1 MFIATGDQGIHS
13 TLKSWFDPSNSA
25 TYRWG
30 WWHMAECYG
39 NAVRSYAFAARSGKL
54 QASQL
59 DSAYL
64 AKCQAEIIAAGDM
77 QLGFSKASAYGTSFP
92 TQTKAVQGA
101 GWYFSQDQAFD
112 MTVAYQLNAKAD
124 YLTAIIANM
133 NYEGGCNPVNLCYL
147 TGLGWKRQRDV
158 VSQYALN
165 DRRLS
170 PPSGEPVGNIQST
183 FSSLWTY
190 PNNALVGLTYPQDGG
205 ANQYPFYDRWGDS
218 WNVTAEF
225 VILNQARSL
234 GSLAFLAAQTSL
246 KSQAWKS
253 VPGQITVTTVD
264 ASTGTVQFSL
274 SAPGVDLSSAKTVW
288 ETRDADP
295 IMGQTFT
302 FTPKVN
308 DTQWVEVEATLPD
321 GRRVFATTT
330 FAASTPSVTWIDDA
344 APAGSEAGSDG
355 GDPWSWNWVSSNPT
369 PQSGQFA
376 FQSAIVA
383 GEHQYLFQNAK
394 ATMSI
399 PTGAT
404 LYAYIY
410 IDPANPPSEVMLQW
424 NDGSSWD
431 HRAYWGANNLTFGNA
446 GTVSRYN
453 MGALPATGQ
462 WVKLAIPASAVGL
475 EGKTL
480 TGMAFTLY
488 GGRATW
494 DNAGMTTK

>member
-1 MFIATGDQGIHS
+1 
-13 TLKSWFDPSNSA
+13 
-25 TYRWG
+25 
-30 WWHMAECYG
+30 
-39 NAVRSYAFAARSGKL
+39 
-54 QASQL
+54 
-59 DSAYL
+59 
-64 AKCQAEIIAAGDM
+64 
-77 QLGFSKASAYGTSFP
+77 
-92 TQTKAVQGA
+92 
-101 GWYFSQDQAFD
+101 
-112 MTVAYQLNAKAD
+112 
-124 YLTAIIANM
+124 
-133 NYEGGCNPVNLCYL
+133 
-147 TGLGWKRQRDV
+147 
-158 VSQYALN
+158 LN

-170 PPSGEPVGNIQST
+170 PPSGEPVGNIQTT

-205 ANQYPFYDRWGDS
+205 ANQYPFYDRCGDS

-246 KSQAWKS
+246 KTQAWKS

-264 ASTGTVQFSL
+264 ASSGTVQFSL
-274 SAPGVDLSSAKTVW
+274 SAPGVDLSSAKIVW

-295 IMGQTFT
+295 TMGQTFT

-308 DTQWVEVEATLPD
+308 DTQWVEAEATLPD

-330 FAASTPSVTWIDDA
+330 FAATTPNVTWVDDA

-355 GDPWSWNWVSSNPT
+355 GDPWAWNWVSSNPT
-369 PQSGQFA
+369 PQSGTYA

-383 GEHQYLFQNAK
+383 GAHQYLFVNAT
-394 ATMSI
+394 ATMSV

-404 LYAYIY
+404 LYGYIY

-424 NDGSSWD
+424 NDGTSWE
-431 HRAYWGANNLTFGNA
+431 HRAYWGANNLTYGSA
-446 GTVSRYN
+446 GVSRYN
-453 MGALPATGQ
+453 AGALPATGQ

-475 EGKTL
+475 EGKTV
-480 TGMAFTLY
+480 TGMGFTLY

-494 DNAGMTTK
+494 DDIGLTTK